1 MNINLKNNL
10 DIIIVNWNSGKL
22 LFNCVTSLLSYC
34 SSVIDKIII
43 IDNGSKDGSE
53 QLVINL
59 PKVEVHF
66 AQRNLGFAKAC
77 NLGATF
83 SKNPYLLFLNPDT
96 ELIEDSISKVINYM
110 ARDENSSVAICG
122 IQMVDPNGLIVKSCS
137 RFPRVWTYL
146 IQAIGINKL
155 LKKYA
160 DTMMD
165 WAHDSTQEVDQ
176 VIGAFFLIRRNI
188 FMQLNGFDERF
199 FVYFEEVDF
208 SYRAKQLG
216 FSSIYFSESKIF
228 HVGGGISQQVK
239 AARLFYSL
247 RSRIL
252 FARKHFSLVSFLFV
266 IFITFCIESISRL
279 VYSLF
284 SQSHQTLRD
293 TLHAY
298 KMLGFWIFKWIFK
311 GDMCCEY

>member
-1 MNINLKNNL
+1 MNYNLKNKL
-10 DIIIVNWNSGKL
+10 DVIIVNWNSANL
-22 LFNCVTSLLSYC
+22 LLNCVTSLLSYC
-34 SSVIDKIII
+34 SAAIDKIII

-96 ELIEDSISKVINYM
+96 EFIEDSISKVISYM
-110 ARDENSSVAICG
+110 ERDENSLIAICG
-122 IQMVDPNGLIVKSCS
+122 IQMVDKNGLIVKSCS
-137 RFPRVWTYL
+137 RFPRVGSYL
-146 IQAIGINKL
+146 IQVFGINKI
-155 LKKYA
+155 LKKYS
-160 DTMMD
+160 DTMID

-199 FVYFEEVDF
+199 FVYFEEVDL
-208 SYRAKQLG
+208 SYRARQLG
-216 FSSIYFSESKIF
+216 FSSVYFSESKIY

-252 FARKHFSLVSFLFV
+252 YARKHFSFVSFILV
-266 IFITFCIESISRL
+266 IFITVCIEPVSRL

-284 SQSHQTLRD
+284 SRSHQAFRET
-293 TLHAY
+293 TQAY
-298 KMLGFWIFKWIFK
+298 KMLWLWVFNWIFK
-311 GDMCCEY
+311 GETCCEY